1 MPALRGSG
9 FKDNNMETKQAFRM
23 TRREFVKSSAVTLA
37 ASSFAREAL
46 ASGSGLAAARGPFRV
61 IIDTDTGVD
70 DALALLFA
78 MRSTELKIEAIT
90 AVAGNV
96 PLELTLPNALRMVE
110 IAGRTDIPV
119 AAGAK
124 VPLVRRLVT
133 AAYAHGENG
142 LGGAIFPEPKIKPV
156 AEPAAEFIRQIVRK
170 YPGEVTLIPVGPLTN
185 IATALN
191 LDSRLAS
198 MVRGI
203 VLMGGSLSG
212 GNITPAAEF
221 NIYVDPEAARIV
233 FQSGIPVT
241 MVGLD
246 VTRMTSLTEDH
257 VRVLEAAQNPVSQ
270 AAAKIARNAINHN
283 RERGFLVGPNM
294 HDSLA
299 VAGFIDPSLLKLKE
313 YYVDV
318 ETSGELTAGE
328 TLGYSPTAGDLR
340 RRPEMEKQAASLNM
354 SIRGSAPTLASTRT
368 SPVLR
373 DKFVPNANVAVEV
386 DSARFF
392 ELLIGRL
399 SGKQ

>member
-1 MPALRGSG
+1 
-9 FKDNNMETKQAFRM
+9 MESEQKLFPM
-23 TRREFVKSSAVTLA
+23 TRRAFVTSSAAGLVLSA
-37 ASSFAREAL
+37 FAREPQAT
-46 ASGSGLAAARGPFRV
+46 ARSPFRV
-61 IIDTDTGVD
+61 IIDTDPGVD
-70 DALALLFA
+70 DALALLLA
-78 MRSTELKIEAIT
+78 LRSPELKIEAIT
-90 AVAGNV
+90 PVAGNV

-124 VPLVRRLVT
+124 APLVRRLVT

-142 LGGAIFPEPKIKPV
+142 LGGAVFPEPKIKPV

-170 YPGEVTLIPVGPLTN
+170 YPGEVTLITVGPLTN

-191 LDSRLAS
+191 ADSELAP
-198 MVRGI
+198 MVRNL
-203 VLMGGSLSG
+203 VMMGGSLSG

-221 NIYVDPEAARIV
+221 NVYVDPEAARIV
-233 FQSGIPVT
+233 FQSGIPIT

-246 VTRMTSLTEDH
+246 VTRKTSLTEDH
-257 VRVLEAAQNPVSQ
+257 VRQLEAGQNPVSQ
-270 AAAKIARNAINHN
+270 AAAKIARSAINHN
-283 RERGFLVGPNM
+283 REQGFLVGPNM

-318 ETSGELTAGE
+318 ETTGELTAGE

-340 RRPEMEKQAASLNM
+340 RRPEMEKQALNM
-354 SIRGSAPTLASTRT
+354 PIRGSAPTLASTRT

-373 DKFVPNANVAVEV
+373 DKFVPNANVAVDV

-392 ELLIGRL
+392 DLLIGRL
-399 SGKQ
+399 SGK

>member
-1 MPALRGSG
+1 MKFEQRPFHL
-9 FKDNNMETKQAFRM
+9 
-23 TRREFVKSSAVTLA
+23 TRRQFVASSAVTLA
-37 ASSFAREAL
+37 ASGLSHAAL
-46 ASGSGLAAARGPFRV
+46 AGSLYQGAGRGPFRV
-61 IIDTDTGVD
+61 IIDTDPGVD
-70 DALALLFA
+70 DALALLLA
-78 MRSTELKIEAIT
+78 MRSPELKIEAIT
-90 AVAGNV
+90 PVAGNV

-124 VPLVRRLVT
+124 APLARRLVT

-142 LGGAIFPEPKIKPV
+142 LGGAVFPEPKIKPV
-156 AEPAAEFIRQIVRK
+156 AEPAAELIRQIVRK
-170 YPGEVTLIPVGPLTN
+170 YPSEVTLIPVGPLTT

-191 LDSRLAS
+191 LDAELAG

-233 FQSGIPVT
+233 FQSGIPIT

-246 VTRMTSLTEDH
+246 ATRKTSLTEDH
-257 VRVLEAAQNPVSQ
+257 VRTLEGAQNPVSQ
-270 AAAKIARNAINHN
+270 AAAKIARNAIEHN
-283 RERGFLVGPNM
+283 RQQGFLVGPNM

-299 VAGFIDPSLLKLKE
+299 VATFLDPSLVKLKD

-318 ETSGELTAGE
+318 ETTGELTAGE

-340 RRPEMEKQAASLNM
+340 RKPEMEKQVAQNM
-354 SIRGSAPTLASTRT
+354 SIRGSAPTLASTKT
-368 SPVLR
+368 SPVVR
-373 DKFVPNANVAVEV
+373 DKYVPNAKVALDV

-392 ELLIGRL
+392 DLLIGRL
-399 SGKQ
+399 AGK